1 MRDGARWLG
10 DALRSALA
18 ECGPDDEVI
27 VVDDGSRDQ
36 PERVVP
42 NDPRLRLLV
51 QAPLG
56 IVAALERGRA
66 ACTAP
71 FIARLDADDVAL
83 PGRIGTQLAAF
94 EADPGLVAVGGQAR
108 IQRDDGPVPEG
119 MLTYVAWVNG
129 LDELEPQLLVESPLF
144 HPAVTFRASAV
155 AAVGG
160 YRPGDLPEDYDLW
173 LRLVAAGGR
182 IANVP
187 REVVLLRDR
196 SDRLTR
202 TDPRYRAEAFR
213 AVKMDWLAARLAPSG
228 RALRIAVWGAGK
240 AARPWLRWV
249 RQSGHDLCMV
259 VDPFQRGER
268 QGLPIRA
275 PEALASAP
283 LDLVLVAVGSRGAR
297 ALIREAL
304 AGLRPD
310 LVEGAGWW
318 AVA

>member
-1 MRDGARWLG
+1 MGCGRSPALRAAVSWLLPVRDGARWLG

-42 NDPRLRLLV
+42 TDPRLRLLV

-56 IVAALERGRA
+56 IVAALELGRA
-66 ACTAP
+66 ACSAP

-83 PGRIGTQLAAF
+83 PGRIETQLAAF

-129 LDELEPQLLVESPLF
+129 LSALEPQLLVESPLF

-173 LRLVAAGGR
+173 LRLPGRGLPRGENAMAGGAPGAVR
-182 IANVP
+182 ATVANRGVGRGKGSSP
-187 REVVLLRDR
+187 LASLDTRGWARFMHGSR
-196 SDRLTR
+196 SI
-202 TDPRYRAEAFR
+202 
-213 AVKMDWLAARLAPSG
+213 SG
-228 RALRIAVWGAGK
+228 RRA
-240 AARPWLRWV
+240 
-249 RQSGHDLCMV
+249 SGPAHSS
-259 VDPFQRGER
+259 P
-268 QGLPIRA
+268 
-275 PEALASAP
+275 
-283 LDLVLVAVGSRGAR
+283 
-297 ALIREAL
+297 
-304 AGLRPD
+304 
-310 LVEGAGWW
+310 
-318 AVA
+318 